1 MHRQYAPCTNPAQA
15 TANIRFIEMSWGRIQ
30 FNSFALHTQQ
40 PFREQLKYKIRK
52 WVQTL
57 NTLNVNSVNTLHLY
71 FNWDYEWVR
80 EALKNN
86 ILILTFVNIHFTPS
100 SPLNFDEKP
109 LKFGG
114 PVRCGGWPFIKV
126 KNNIV

>member
-57 NTLNVNSVNTLHLY
+57 NTLHINSVNTLHLY

-80 EALKNN
+80 EALKHFN
-86 ILILTFVNIHFTPS
+86 IDI
-100 SPLNFDEKP
+100 
-109 LKFGG
+109 
-114 PVRCGGWPFIKV
+114 CQ
-126 KNNIV
+126 NIV